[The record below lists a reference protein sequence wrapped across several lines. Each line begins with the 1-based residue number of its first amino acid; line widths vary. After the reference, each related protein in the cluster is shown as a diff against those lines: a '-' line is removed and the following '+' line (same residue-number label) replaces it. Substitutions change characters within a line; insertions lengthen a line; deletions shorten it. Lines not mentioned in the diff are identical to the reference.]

1 MQLVG
6 LCCDESVHD
15 LVDCPGLMLMLI
27 GVLLVV
33 DKSSKKRSAIV
44 KDLDNVNISK
54 SNLSLFK
61 IALFYIICMAADTLA
76 VLDSVVIYKTCS
88 TTDSVNYC

>member
-54 SNLSLFK
+54 SNIEIKSL
-61 IALFYIICMAADTLA
+61 
-76 VLDSVVIYKTCS
+76 VI
-88 TTDSVNYC
+88 